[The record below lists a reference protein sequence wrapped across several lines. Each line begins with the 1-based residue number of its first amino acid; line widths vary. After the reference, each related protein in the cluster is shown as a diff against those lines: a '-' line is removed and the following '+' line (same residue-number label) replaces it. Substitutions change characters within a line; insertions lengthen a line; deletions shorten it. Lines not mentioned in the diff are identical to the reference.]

1 MTPETLP
8 KTKKS
13 TQVFTYLKAVSMTK
27 SLAHLD
33 DIDFDEHYIPWL
45 INRGLSFH
53 QDAVLAMN
61 SMNERP
67 WLAPSLQF
75 RFLLNTLRARTRF
88 SPWLKRVTSTD
99 VVLVAEYYGC
109 SVRHAQPLLDLHS
122 EDQLQSVRV
131 RLRKGG
137 VTAKKDI
144 GYDE

>member
-1 MTPETLP
+1 
-8 KTKKS
+8 
-13 TQVFTYLKAVSMTK
+13 MTK